1 VSTETTNKYRIPFIA
16 LTSLFFMWGFMTVIV
31 DAFVPRLK
39 EIFELTQFRAN
50 LVQFAWFTAYGLI
63 SIPAGLLI
71 SKIDYKRGII
81 VGLAICGL
89 GCALFI
95 PAAST
100 RMFIFFLLALFTLA
114 GGITILQV
122 AANPFV
128 SVLGPERTAS
138 SRLNLA
144 QTFNSLGTFIAPVFA
159 VSFLLSD
166 NIKTGD
172 EISALGNAA
181 KETYYAAEASAVQ
194 GPFLYIALFFLTMA
208 AIFAFIKLPSILNLG
223 SDSDANHS
231 YGDFMKYKNLWMGM
245 IGIFVYVGA
254 EVAIGT
260 NLINYF
266 LSMNLDKIVPENSF
280 MNSIASFISTVFNGK
295 ELAQVDAKGVVG
307 LFVIFYWGGAM
318 IGRFIGSFLTR
329 IYNPGKVLAGFTIG
343 AIILLILTMS
353 TVGLMSMWTALAIG
367 LFNSIMFPTIFTLAI
382 DGLGDFK
389 PKGAG
394 LLCTAI
400 VGGAVIPPLLGLA
413 SDSIGWKL
421 AFIVPIL
428 CYLYIMYYG
437 LSGHK
442 HEPYSDL
449 QSA

>member
-1 VSTETTNKYRIPFIA
+1 LNSVNKNNYTAPFIA

-39 EIFELTQFRAN
+39 EVFELTQFRAN

-71 SKIDYKRGII
+71 SKIDYKKGII
-81 VGLAICGL
+81 TGLAICGL
-89 GCALFI
+89 GCLLFI

-100 RMFIFFLLALFTLA
+100 RLFVFFLLALFTLA

-144 QTFNSLGTFIAPVFA
+144 QTFNSVGTFIAPIFA
-159 VSFLLSD
+159 VTFLLSD

-172 EISALGNAA
+172 EIDALGAAA
-181 KETYYAAEASAVQ
+181 KESYYASEAAAVQ
-194 GPFLYIALFFLTMA
+194 GPFLSIALFFLAMS
-208 AIFAFIKLPSILNLG
+208 AIFAFIKLPAILGQN
-223 SDSDANHS
+223 SESNQS
-231 YGDFMKYKNLWMGM
+231 YFDFMKYKNLWMGM

-266 LSMNLDKIVPENSF
+266 LSMNLDKIVPDNSM
-280 MNSIASFISTVFNGK
+280 MNSIGSFISRIFNGTDISK
-295 ELAQVDAKGVVG
+295 IDAKGIVG

-318 IGRFIGSFLTR
+318 IGRLIGSYLMR
-329 IYNPGKVLAGFTIG
+329 IFQPGRVLAGFTIG
-343 AIILLILTMS
+343 AIILLIITMS
-353 TVGLMSMWTALAIG
+353 TVGLLSMWTALAIG
-367 LFNSIMFPTIFTLAI
+367 LFNSVMFPTIFTLAI

-389 PKGAG
+389 PKAAG

-400 VGGAVIPPLLGLA
+400 VGGAVIPPLLGAA
-413 SDSIGWKL
+413 SDVIGWKMAL
-421 AFIVPIL
+421 IVPIF
-428 CYLYIMYYG
+428 CYLYIMFYG
-437 LSGHK
+437 LKGSK
-442 HEPYSDL
+442 YSL
-449 QSA
+449 QSN